1 MRAGIIGATGYT
13 GVELVKIIARHSHLE
28 LSVITSE
35 SYAGKPFSEIYPLM
49 QGVCDMILVENDL
62 EEVSKKQMFFS
73 YVFHIKQLWN
83 QQNFYMKK
91 VKLL

>member
-62 EEVSKKQMFFS
+62 EEVSKKAD
-73 YVFHIKQLWN
+73 VFL
-83 QQNFYMKK
+83 MSST
-91 VKLL
+91 

>member
-35 SYAGKPFSEIYPLM
+35 SYAGKPFSEI
-49 QGVCDMILVENDL
+49 
-62 EEVSKKQMFFS
+62 
-73 YVFHIKQLWN
+73 
-83 QQNFYMKK
+83 
-91 VKLL
+91 

>member
-62 EEVSKKQMFFS
+62 EEVSKKADVFFLCLPHKTAMES
-73 YVFHIKQLWN
+73 AKFI
-83 QQNFYMKK
+83 
-91 VKLL
+91 

>member
-35 SYAGKPFSEIYPLM
+35 SYAGKPFSEIYPLI
-49 QGVCDMILVENDL
+49 QKYQ
-62 EEVSKKQMFFS
+62 KKQMFFS